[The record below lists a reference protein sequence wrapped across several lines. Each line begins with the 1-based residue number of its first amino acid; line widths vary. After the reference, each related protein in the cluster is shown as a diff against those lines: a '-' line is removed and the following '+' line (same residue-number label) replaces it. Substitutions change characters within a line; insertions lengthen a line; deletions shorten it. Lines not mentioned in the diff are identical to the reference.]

1 MKNPNIDEQYLEQV
15 QSLHYDIDDSD
26 SLYSNPSAEM
36 FYAFLL
42 GSFVA
47 VFSAMYYEIRYDN
60 SINKILFLII
70 WFVFGLI
77 SFALIHSFNNKNRI
91 KYIEVTP
98 QNIFLKRHNGVLDNI
113 LWQDIENIIVLF
125 YDDTAWGKS
134 KFATKTLSEI
144 ISILTKKSV
153 DFKSL
158 SYRFILQELYI
169 KLNNG
174 ETQRYSINYKLM
186 FNREND
192 LPYILQYYLDKYN
205 VEQQTFNTATE
216 ITVNIENN
224 KTFFSLLF
232 FIFTL
237 AIMVPC
243 CILFWYFV
251 FHLDFNIQVIGTV
264 ILFTVLTIFNIIIVY
279 KKSKHL
285 LNKGYHYLKSI
296 IKK

>member
-1 MKNPNIDEQYLEQV
+1 MKNPNIDEQYLEEIK
-15 QSLHYDIDDSD
+15 SLRYDIDDSD
-26 SLYSNPSAEM
+26 SVYSNPSAEM

-42 GSFVA
+42 GLFVA

-70 WFVFGLI
+70 WIVFGFI

-98 QNIFLKRHNGVLDNI
+98 QNIFLKRYNGVLDNI

-125 YDDTAWGKS
+125 YDDTAWGQS
-134 KFATKTLSEI
+134 KFVTKTLSEI
-144 ISILTKKSV
+144 TSILTKKSV
-153 DFKSL
+153 DFRTL
-158 SYRFILQELYI
+158 SYRFVLQELYI

-174 ETQRYSINYKLM
+174 ETKRYSINYKLM
-186 FNREND
+186 FDRKND

-216 ITVNIENN
+216 ITVNIENK

-237 AIMVPC
+237 TIMVPC

-251 FHLDFNIQVIGTV
+251 DFKLGNLQFIGIN
-264 ILFTVLTIFNIIIVY
+264 ILFTVLTILNIIIVY
-279 KKSKHL
+279 IKIKHL